1 MNSNLSERLAAA
13 RRMAGLSLQELSDRM
28 GNVVSRQAIHQFE
41 QGKANPESDTL
52 LALAKALGV
61 RLDYFYRDTAT
72 TVTLEKIEYRKKQK
86 LTKAEETSIKEKA
99 KDVLE
104 RYFELENLT
113 DAQLTFKS
121 PLEDIIIYT
130 QSDIEDVAELTR
142 EKWQLG
148 MKPIPSVIEMLE
160 EKGIKVLEIDA
171 SESFQGL
178 CANANGN
185 LVVVINQND
194 DDVRKRFTAIHE
206 LAHILL
212 TFADGVDIERYCHR
226 FAAALLFPRQSV
238 IEAFSSKRKKIA
250 LAELLQVKA
259 YYGISIQA
267 TLIRLRDLEII
278 TEATYKGFMIWM
290 TKVGYRKK
298 EPGTYKGIEKAIRFS
313 QLLYR
318 AAIEEIISL
327 SKAASLGNQT
337 LTEFRRTL
345 AGTNTIKA

>member
-1 MNSNLSERLAAA
+1 MNSELSERLAAA
-13 RRMAGLSLQELSDRM
+13 RRMSGLSLQELSDRM
-28 GNVVSRQAIHQFE
+28 GNAVSRQAIHQFE
-41 QGKANPESDTL
+41 QGKAKPESDTL
-52 LALAKALGV
+52 LLLAKALGV
-61 RLDYFYRDTAT
+61 RLDYFYRDIAA

-86 LTKAEETSIKEKA
+86 LTKAEETAIHEKA

-104 RYFELENLT
+104 RYFELENLV
-113 DAQLTFKS
+113 DAQLIFES
-121 PLEDIIIYT
+121 PLENVIIHT
-130 QSDIEDVAELTR
+130 QNDIEDMAELIR
-142 EKWQLG
+142 QKWQLG

-178 CANANGN
+178 CANANGS

-212 TFADGVDIERYCHR
+212 TFAENVDTERFCHR

-238 IEAFSSKRKKIA
+238 IEVFSNKRKKIA

-267 TLIRLRDLEII
+267 TLIRLRDLDII
-278 TEATYKGFMIWM
+278 TDATYKGFMIWM

-298 EPGTYKGIEKAIRFS
+298 EPGIYKGVEKAMRFS

-318 AAIEEIISL
+318 AAIEEVISL

-345 AGTNTIKA
+345 AGTNNIKA